1 MSKIHFIFQ
10 KSRPGFRAAFE
21 RASSAL
27 VVCPGKTRCDLSFP
41 YVDLRSG
48 NAFLSDIGVMP
59 RDERPSPSE
68 PVAATAPGESCWSAQ
83 TLMNAFGK
91 KLPWWLRK
99 MGVRD
104 NEIEDAFQDV
114 FIEVLNEQDKIPAD
128 NKSAQEELIR
138 LASRVACRRKRA
150 VQRDERHVSDVE
162 THDPTN
168 REEWIAARMLWA
180 EAINVLDEQA
190 KKLFIAHDIEGRSYA
205 DIAAEMGEKEDTIE
219 KRGAKAKSRLRA
231 EIIRLL
237 SKNDKRNGTS
247 NASLALVLGLDTFD
261 RALFRTMF
269 ELDEPVSAPPPTIAK
284 VLPTIPLG
292 PLLGAVPVGFLIGA
306 ILMLSGESPKP
317 SVLRAAKWVDVQL
330 ANIVV
335 HAEMPY
341 GTAPVETN
349 AGTNSTNGSALPQ
362 KALIE
367 QAKGK
372 VKLDKAT
379 KASVVRVGTP
389 SL

>member
-1 MSKIHFIFQ
+1 
-10 KSRPGFRAAFE
+10 
-21 RASSAL
+21 
-27 VVCPGKTRCDLSFP
+27 
-41 YVDLRSG
+41 
-48 NAFLSDIGVMP
+48 MP

-68 PVAATAPGESCWSAQ
+68 PVAATAPGESGWSAQ

-99 MGVRD
+99 MGVKD

-114 FIEVLNEQDKIPAD
+114 FIEVLNEQHKIPAD

-150 VQRDERHVSDVE
+150 VQRNERHVSDVE

-180 EAINVLDEQA
+180 EAINVLDERA
-190 KKLFIAHDIEGRSYA
+190 RKLFIAHDIEGRSYA
-205 DIAAEMGEKEDTIE
+205 SIAAEMGEKEDTIE
-219 KRGAKAKSRLRA
+219 KRGAKAKARLRA
-231 EIIRLL
+231 EILRLL
-237 SKNDKRNGTS
+237 GKNDKRNGTS

-269 ELDEPVSAPPPTIAK
+269 DMDEPVSAPLPIAKVPPTIS
-284 VLPTIPLG
+284 IG
-292 PLLGAVPVGFLIGA
+292 PLLGAVPVGFLLGA
-306 ILMLSGESPKP
+306 IFMLSGEP
-317 SVLRAAKWVDVQL
+317 SKQPVNRAAKWGDVQL

-341 GTAPVETN
+341 ETAPVETN